1 MPMFPLR
8 RNYAP
13 QQATQVMPVQDQYD
27 PLQQGQT
34 RRRRGLFGGQARG
47 VVRREDGDPGTAL
60 NYFLFGREGVQGMRD
75 SRMQRDLFN
84 SRIRSQK
91 IEDSVGE
98 NDLARAQRR
107 DRTVEEYILTLPPE
121 QQGRARTAYMVDPEA
136 FAEAIS
142 QQMTGGGWQVGQG
155 YSHAFR
161 IRPDGSRETGA
172 ELPLRPRAP
181 IMGYVMPGDQQD
193 WEYSDD

>member
-34 RRRRGLFGGQARG
+34 RRRRGLFGGRARG
-47 VVRREDGDPGTAL
+47 VLRREDGDPGTLA

-75 SRMQRDLFN
+75 SRMQRDIFN
-84 SRIRSQK
+84 SQMRSQK
-91 IEDSVGE
+91 IEEGAAESQRAALEAAIVQLPADQQAW
-98 NDLARAQRR
+98 AR
-107 DRTVEEYILTLPPE
+107 LN
-121 QQGRARTAYMVDPEA
+121 PEA
-136 FAEAIS
+136 FVER
-142 QQMTGGGWQVGQG
+142 MLNPDNGWESGQG

-161 IRPDGSRETGA
+161 VNPDGTVTRGDP
-172 ELPLRPRAP
+172 LPIRPRAP
-181 IMGYVMPGDQQD
+181 SSAGGVTEVPEGFVLD
-193 WEYSDD
+193 

>member
-75 SRMQRDLFN
+75 SRMQRDIFN
-84 SRIRSQK
+84 NSIRSQK
-91 IEDSVGE
+91 IEDATAES
-98 NDLARAQRR
+98 AMTQRVQR
-107 DRTVEEYILTLPPE
+107 DRVAEEYIASLPIE
-121 QQGRARTAYMVDPEA
+121 QQARARTAYAIDPEA
-136 FAEAIS
+136 FAES
-142 QQMTGGGWQVGQG
+142 LSEQMSGGGWQVGQG

-181 IMGYVMPGDQQD
+181 IQGYILPGDSQD
-193 WEYSDD
+193 WEYADD